1 MSYLVA
7 TDGSAVSDEA
17 VKRAT
22 RQAQAFDESLT
33 IVHVLTPETELV
45 DGEIVMPGDDTA
57 IDSGRQVL
65 QQALGL
71 AEEIDSSVD
80 VTTDLLSGRPADA
93 ITERA
98 GSIDADAIFIGHRGL
113 TSAREQVVG
122 SVAKSVLDKADRPV
136 MIVR

>member
-7 TDGSAVSDEA
+7 TDGSAISDEA

-22 RQAQAFDESLT
+22 QQAQAFDQPLA

-57 IDSGRQVL
+57 IESGRQVL
-65 QQALGL
+65 QQAVGM
-71 AEEIDSSVD
+71 AADIDSSVD
-80 VTTDLLSGRPADA
+80 VTTELLTGRPADA
-93 ITERA
+93 ITEHA
-98 GSIDADAIFIGHRGL
+98 GSTDADAIFIGHRGL
-113 TSAREQVVG
+113 SSAREQVVG